1 MKVSPEIV
9 SLIPY
14 KPGKPISETQREYG
28 LTKVIKLASNENP
41 LGPSPKA
48 IAAIKNLLQQQHRYP
63 DPTAYELLHLLA
75 KKWNFPV
82 QQLGLGNGSDELI
95 DILVRIY
102 CEPGDG
108 VLTSQSAF
116 SAYEISAQ
124 ANRAKV
130 HKVPL
135 KDGYKF
141 NLKAMADYFFA
152 HPEAKIHL
160 IFIANP
166 NNPTGTYANRDEVS
180 EFLSRLGNRDDVL
193 IVFDEAYNEFVRA
206 KDYANA
212 DEFMRKYSN
221 VIALRTFSKIY
232 GLAGLRLG
240 AMVAPK
246 EVIEIFNRVRKPFN
260 VNDLAQVAAV
270 AALQDQEFIAASQQ
284 VVWKGLDYFYE
295 KLQKMRL
302 PFIES
307 QGNFVMFDTLRDA
320 AQVNEALLRKGIIM
334 RPIKNYGF
342 STHLRLSVGLEDEN
356 HAAIKALEEV
366 LASIPASTTS
376 SAGSTTR

>member
-1 MKVSPEIV
+1 VKVSPEIV
-9 SLIPY
+9 SLIAY
-14 KPGKPISETQREYG
+14 KPGKPIAETQREYG
-28 LTKVIKLASNENP
+28 LTKVTKLASNENP

-48 IAAIKNLLQQQHRYP
+48 LAAIKNLLQQLHRYP
-63 DPTAYELLHLLA
+63 DPSAYELLQALS
-75 KKWNFPV
+75 KQWNFPT
-82 QQLGLGNGSDELI
+82 QQLGVGHGSDELI

-108 VLTSQSAF
+108 VLTSQAAF

-130 HKVPL
+130 HTVPL
-135 KDGYKF
+135 KAGYKF
-141 NLKAMADYFFA
+141 DLKAISAYFFT
-152 HPEAKIHL
+152 HPEMKIRL
-160 IFIANP
+160 IFVANP
-166 NNPTGTYANRDEVS
+166 NNPTGAYTTRDEVT
-180 EFLSRLGNRDDVL
+180 EFLKKLGNRDDVL
-193 IVFDEAYNEFVRA
+193 VVFDEAYNEFVRA

-212 DEFMRKYSN
+212 DEFVRQYSN
-221 VIALRTFSKIY
+221 VIVLRTFSKIY

-240 AMVAPK
+240 AMIAPK

-270 AALQDQEFIAASQQ
+270 AALQDHEFIAASQQ
-284 VVWKGLDYFYE
+284 ITWKGLDYFYE
-295 KLQKMRL
+295 KLQKMGL

-334 RPIKNYGF
+334 RPIANYGF
-342 STHLRLSVGLEDEN
+342 PTQLRLSVGLEEEN
-356 HAAIKALEEV
+356 IAAMKALEEV
-366 LASIPASTTS
+366 LAQIPK
-376 SAGSTTR
+376 RK

>member
-48 IAAIKNLLQQQHRYP
+48 LHAIKNLLQQLHRYP
-63 DPTAYELLHLLA
+63 DPSAFELSQVLA
-75 KKWNFPV
+75 KSWGFSTS
-82 QQLGLGNGSDELI
+82 QLGFGNGSDELI
-95 DILVRIY
+95 DLLVRIY

-108 VLTSQSAF
+108 VLTSEAAF

-135 KDGYKF
+135 AADFKF
-141 NLKAMADYFFA
+141 DLKAMADYFFA
-152 HPEAKIHL
+152 HPEAKIRL

-166 NNPTGTYANRDEVS
+166 NNPTGTYATKNEVA
-180 EFLSRLGNRDDVL
+180 EFMSRLGNRQDVL
-193 IVFDEAYNEFVRA
+193 VVFDEAYNEFVRA
-206 KDYANA
+206 TDYANA
-212 DEFMRKYSN
+212 DAFMRQYTN
-221 VIALRTFSKIY
+221 VVALRTFSKIF

-240 AMVAPK
+240 AMVAPQ
-246 EVIEIFNRVRKPFN
+246 EVIEVFNRVRKPFN

-270 AALQDQEFIAASQQ
+270 AALQDHEFIAASQQ
-284 VVWKGLDYFYE
+284 IVWKGLDYFYE
-295 KLQKMRL
+295 KLQKMGL

-342 STHLRLSVGLEDEN
+342 PTQLRLSVGLEDEN
-356 HAAIKALEEV
+356 VAAIAALEDV
-366 LASIPASTTS
+366 LKTIPQSKQ
-376 SAGSTTR
+376 G

>member
-48 IAAIKNLLQQQHRYP
+48 VAAIKNLLQQLHRYP
-63 DPTAYELLHLLA
+63 DPSAYELLQILSR
-75 KKWNFPV
+75 KWNFPTN
-82 QQLGLGNGSDELI
+82 QLGLGNGSDELI
-95 DILVRIY
+95 DLLVRIY

-108 VLTSQSAF
+108 VLTSVAAF

-130 HKVPL
+130 HTVPL
-135 KDGYKF
+135 DSNYRF

-152 HPEAKIHL
+152 HPEAKIRL

-166 NNPTGTYANRDEVS
+166 NNPTGTYATKSEVA
-180 EFLSRLGNRDDVL
+180 EFMSRLGDREDVL
-193 IVFDEAYNEFVRA
+193 VVFDEAYNEFVRA
-206 KDYANA
+206 TDYTNA
-212 DEFMRKYSN
+212 DQFMRQYKN
-221 VIALRTFSKIY
+221 VVALRTFSKIF

-240 AMVAPK
+240 AMVAPT
-246 EVIEIFNRVRKPFN
+246 EVIEVFNRVRKPFN

-270 AALQDQEFIAASQQ
+270 AALQDDEFIAASQQ
-284 VVWKGLDYFYE
+284 IVWKGLDYFYE
-295 KLQKMRL
+295 KLQKMGL

-334 RPIKNYGF
+334 RPVKNYGF
-342 STHLRLSVGLEDEN
+342 NTHLRLSCGLEEEN
-356 HAAIKALEEV
+356 IAAMKALEEV
-366 LASIPASTTS
+366 LKTIPVAK
-376 SAGSTTR
+376 

>member
-28 LTKVIKLASNENP
+28 LSKVIKLASNENP

-48 IAAIKNLLQQQHRYP
+48 LAAIKNMLSQLHRYP
-63 DPTAYELLHLLA
+63 DPGAYDLLQSLS
-75 KKWNFPV
+75 KKWNFPT

-95 DILVRIY
+95 DLLVRIF
-102 CEPGDG
+102 CEPGEG
-108 VLTSQSAF
+108 ILTAEAAF
-116 SAYEISAQ
+116 SAYEISGQ

-130 HKVPL
+130 HRVPL
-135 KDGYKF
+135 TSGYRF
-141 NLKAMADYFFA
+141 NLTAVADYFFA
-152 HPEAKIHL
+152 NPQANIRL

-166 NNPTGTYANRDEVS
+166 NNPTGTYATRAEVES
-180 EFLSRLGNRDDVL
+180 FMARLGNRDDVL
-193 IVFDEAYNEFVRA
+193 VVFDEAYNEFVRA

-212 DEFMRKYSN
+212 DEFIRKYKN
-221 VIALRTFSKIY
+221 VVALRTFSKIF
-232 GLAGLRLG
+232 GLAGLRVG
-240 AMVAPK
+240 AMVAPT
-246 EVIEIFNRVRKPFN
+246 EVIEVFNRVRKPFN

-284 VVWKGLDYFYE
+284 IVWKGLDYFYE
-295 KLQKMRL
+295 KLQKMNL

-334 RPIKNYGF
+334 RPVKNYGF
-342 STHLRLSVGLEDEN
+342 PTHLRLSVGLEDEN
-356 HAAIKALEEV
+356 IAAMKALEEV
-366 LASIPASTTS
+366 LAQIPKSK
-376 SAGSTTR
+376 

>member
-48 IAAIKNLLQQQHRYP
+48 VDAIKHLLQQLHRYP
-63 DPTAYELLHLLA
+63 DPSAYELLQVLS
-75 KKWNFPV
+75 KKWGFPTN
-82 QQLGLGNGSDELI
+82 QLGLGNGSDELI
-95 DILVRIY
+95 DLLVRIY

-108 VLTSQSAF
+108 VLTSQAAF

-130 HKVPL
+130 YTVPTAAGHRF
-135 KDGYKF
+135 D
-141 NLKAMADYFFA
+141 LKAIADYFFA
-152 HPEAKIHL
+152 HPEAKIRL

-166 NNPTGTYANRDEVS
+166 NNPTGTYANRAEVA
-180 EFLSRLGNRDDVL
+180 EFMSRLGDRDDVL
-193 IVFDEAYNEFVRA
+193 VVFDEAYNEFVRA
-206 KDYANA
+206 RDYVNA
-212 DEFMRKYSN
+212 DEFMRQYSN
-221 VIALRTFSKIY
+221 VVALRTFSKIF

-240 AMVAPK
+240 AMVAPT
-246 EVIEIFNRVRKPFN
+246 EVIEVFNRVRKPFN

-284 VVWKGLDYFYE
+284 IVWKGLDYFYE
-295 KLQKMRL
+295 KLQKMGL

-334 RPIKNYGF
+334 RPVKNYGF
-342 STHLRLSVGLEDEN
+342 PTHLRLSVGLEDEN
-356 HAAIKALEEV
+356 VAAMKALEEV
-366 LASIPASTTS
+366 LKTIPATK
-376 SAGSTTR
+376 

>member
-1 MKVSPEIV
+1 MKVSPEII

-48 IAAIKNLLQQQHRYP
+48 VAAIKNLLQQLHRYP
-63 DPTAYELLHLLA
+63 DPSAYDLIQTLS
-75 KKWNFPV
+75 KKWNFPKD
-82 QQLGLGNGSDELI
+82 QLGLGNGSDELI
-95 DILVRIY
+95 DLLCRIY
-102 CEPGDG
+102 CEPGEG
-108 VLTSQSAF
+108 ILTSEAAF

-135 KDGYKF
+135 RKDYTF
-141 NLKAMADYFFA
+141 DLKAMADYFFA
-152 HPEAKIHL
+152 HPEAQIRL

-166 NNPTGTYANRDEVS
+166 NNPTGTYANRKEVAD
-180 EFLSRLGNRDDVL
+180 FLERLGNRDDVL
-193 IVFDEAYNEFVRA
+193 VIFDEAYNEFVRA

-212 DEFMRKYSN
+212 DEFIRQYKN

-246 EVIEIFNRVRKPFN
+246 EVVEIFNRVRKPFN
-260 VNDLAQVAAV
+260 VNDLAQVAAI
-270 AALQDQEFIAASQQ
+270 AALQDSEFVAASQQ

-295 KLQKMRL
+295 KLQKMGL
-302 PFIES
+302 PFIKS
-307 QGNFVMFDTLRDA
+307 QGNFVMFETLRDA
-320 AQVNEALLRKGIIM
+320 AQVNEALLRRGIIM

-342 STHLRLSVGLEDEN
+342 PTHLRLSVGTDEEN
-356 HAAIKALEEV
+356 VAAMKALEDV
-366 LASIPASTTS
+366 LAEV
-376 SAGSTTR
+376 

>member
-1 MKVSPEIV
+1 VKVSPEIV
-9 SLIPY
+9 SLVPY

-48 IAAIKNLLQQQHRYP
+48 VAAIKNLLQQQHRYP
-63 DPTAYELLHLLA
+63 DPTAYDLLQVVS
-75 KKWNFPV
+75 KKWNFPTTR
-82 QQLGLGNGSDELI
+82 LGFGNGSDELI

-108 VLTSQSAF
+108 ILTSDAAF

-135 KDGYKF
+135 KEGFRFDVA
-141 NLKAMADYFFA
+141 AMANYFFA
-152 HPEAKIHL
+152 HPEAKIRL

-166 NNPTGTYANRDEVS
+166 NNPTGTYVNRE
-180 EFLSRLGNRDDVL
+180 ELTAFLDKLGNRDDVL

-212 DEFMRKYSN
+212 DEFMRKYKN

-240 AMVAPK
+240 AMVAPT

-270 AALQDQEFIAASQQ
+270 AALQDHEFIAASQQ
-284 VVWKGLDYFYE
+284 TVWKGLDYFYE

-342 STHLRLSVGLEDEN
+342 PTELRLSVGLEEEN
-356 HAAIKALEEV
+356 TAAMKALEEV
-366 LASIPASTTS
+366 LKEIPPVK
-376 SAGSTTR
+376 